1 MKNIEQIMKEEGDFF
16 EWTYTAKNGLEV
28 DCFIRRNNSLAFCG
42 YVVITSDN
50 KLFGLDYDSIYSKVN
65 ISVHGG
71 LTYSDE
77 NDGKWIIGFD
87 CAHAGDLCPAFP
99 YYDAIY
105 RTKEFVI
112 SECESLADSISE
124 FSGIIQRLKKIDSVI
139 GDN

>member
-1 MKNIEQIMKEEGDFF
+1 MENIEQIIKEEGDFF

-50 KLFGLDYDSIYSKVN
+50 KLFGLDYDNIYSKVN

-77 NDGKWIIGFD
+77 SNGEWIIGFD
-87 CAHAGDLCPAFP
+87 CAHSGDFCPAFS
-99 YYDAIY
+99 YDGIY

-112 SECESLADSISE
+112 SECESLAESVSK
-124 FSGIIQRLKKIDSVI
+124 FSGIIQRLKNIDSVI

>member
-1 MKNIEQIMKEEGDFF
+1 MENIEQIMKEEGDFF

-50 KLFGLDYDSIYSKVN
+50 KLFGLDYDNIYSKVN

-87 CAHAGDLCPAFP
+87 CAHAGDLCPAFS
-99 YYDAIY
+99 YDGIY

>member
-1 MKNIEQIMKEEGDFF
+1 MGNIEQIMKEEGDFF

-50 KLFGLDYDSIYSKVN
+50 KLFGLDYDNIYSKVN

-77 NDGKWIIGFD
+77 GEGGWIIGFD
-87 CAHAGDLCPAFP
+87 CSHLGDFCPAFS
-99 YYDAIY
+99 YDGIY

-112 SECESLADSISE
+112 SECESLAESVSK
-124 FSGIIQRLKKIDSVI
+124 FSGIIQRLKNIDSVI